1 MSTDADTIIKVIGL
15 FGGAGGVGTFLLKR
29 WKPRSMA
36 LAGELDQV
44 REDRAEDRARNDV
57 DMAEMRTRIEVC
69 ELKAERAEVRAE
81 RSDARAQRSDA
92 RTRWAFDYAEALR
105 RHISDGN
112 PPPPPP
118 WPEEPVFDVG

>member
-1 MSTDADTIIKVIGL
+1 MSTDVDTIIKVVGL

-44 REDRAEDRARNDV
+44 REDRAEDKARNDA
-57 DMAEMRTRIEVC
+57 DIADLRKRMLLC
-69 ELKAERAEVRAE
+69 EAT
-81 RSDARAQRSDA
+81 ARQADA
-92 RTRWAFDYAEALR
+92 RTRWALDYAELLR
-105 RHISDGN
+105 RHISDGK

-118 WPEEPVFDVG
+118 WPKEPVFDVG